1 MRKNPSGLW
10 WGGRGLGKEGEKER
24 AREPRGETV
33 RLLTV
38 LFIGESLL
46 TVLNYR

>member
-1 MRKNPSGLW
+1 MRKNPSGLL
-10 WGGRGLGKEGEKER
+10 WGGRGLEKEGEKER
-24 AREPRGETV
+24 VREPRGETV

-38 LFIGESLL
+38 LFIAESLL